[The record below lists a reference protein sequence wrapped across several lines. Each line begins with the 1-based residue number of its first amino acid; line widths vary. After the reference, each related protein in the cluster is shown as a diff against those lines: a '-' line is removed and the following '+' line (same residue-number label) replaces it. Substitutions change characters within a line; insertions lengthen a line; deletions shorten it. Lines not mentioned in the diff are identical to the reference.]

1 MGQTLADEGLA
12 EAESNIKTI
21 ISDRP
26 VTTHDSLFDKVNN
39 SNEKETTTDD
49 QTEAL
54 WDLPNRLPE
63 DIVNC
68 GSIYDAANLQYWK
81 RQGDKSEEELP
92 IDRKIRPS
100 QSTNIPCTQ
109 PPRQLSF
116 MSVNCTDIPPLALVE
131 NVSPYKSGVP
141 NFLWG
146 QDRASL
152 FLRVMSCSMTD
163 LHPGRVYVKV
173 RENSLLLQVL
183 EVEPEGQGET
193 FTLRQTQELQLQGE
207 VMASETKVVVRPRV
221 VEIKLLKVRRA
232 FMDSPH
238 L

>member
-1 MGQTLADEGLA
+1 
-12 EAESNIKTI
+12 
-21 ISDRP
+21 
-26 VTTHDSLFDKVNN
+26 
-39 SNEKETTTDD
+39 
-49 QTEAL
+49 
-54 WDLPNRLPE
+54 
-63 DIVNC
+63 
-68 GSIYDAANLQYWK
+68 
-81 RQGDKSEEELP
+81 
-92 IDRKIRPS
+92 
-100 QSTNIPCTQ
+100 
-109 PPRQLSF
+109 
-116 MSVNCTDIPPLALVE
+116 
-131 NVSPYKSGVP
+131 
-141 NFLWG
+141 
-146 QDRASL
+146 
-152 FLRVMSCSMTD
+152 MSCSMTD